1 MRRPHYH
8 TPLDREW
15 VELMKMAKEAGITKE
30 EVQIFLQKQKHGTSR
45 KESAA
50 R

>member
-1 MRRPHYH
+1 MSQPHYH

-15 VELMKMAKEAGITKE
+15 VELMKMAKDAGITKE
-30 EVQIFLQKQKHGTSR
+30 EVQIFLQKQGASR
-45 KESAA
+45 KASTV

>member
-1 MRRPHYH
+1 MSQSHYH

-15 VELMKMAKEAGITKE
+15 VELMKMARDAGITKE
-30 EVQIFLQKQKHGTSR
+30 EVQDFLQKQGVSR
-45 KESAA
+45 KTSTV